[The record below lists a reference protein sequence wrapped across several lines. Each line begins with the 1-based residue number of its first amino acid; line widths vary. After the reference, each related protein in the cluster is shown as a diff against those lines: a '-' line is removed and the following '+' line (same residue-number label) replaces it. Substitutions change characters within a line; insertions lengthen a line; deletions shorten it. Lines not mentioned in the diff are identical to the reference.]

1 MVKTSSSPSNSQAS
15 VFSGSSGAGSWSA
28 LARCTVVAGLLL
40 TLMPAAYAG
49 EPPSPAT
56 AVLDGSD
63 MVVITNDV
71 LTSLY
76 GEADVA
82 EPGSTSQAAATP
94 GSFLPDPLRQIALDL
109 ARRGDARRTVYN
121 IRKEITVLEKK
132 LQDLKTRRLAIS
144 NPFLPRPTLN
154 KDEAAAWEGL
164 DGAERVQE
172 TEDAI
177 EKVQKELEAVREA
190 YSRAAQRV

>member
-1 MVKTSSSPSNSQAS
+1 MKTSSSPSNSQAS
-15 VFSGSSGAGSWSA
+15 VFPGSSGAGSWSA
-28 LARCTVVAGLLL
+28 LARGTVVAGLFL
-40 TLMPAAYAG
+40 TLLPVAHAG
-49 EPPSPAT
+49 EPPSRAT
-56 AVLDGSD
+56 AVPEWSD
-63 MVVITNDV
+63 TVVITNDV

-82 EPGSTSQAAATP
+82 EPGSTSQEAATP
-94 GSFLPDPLRQIALDL
+94 ESFLPDPLRQIDLDL

-121 IRKEITVLEKK
+121 IQKELTVLEKK

-154 KDEAAAWEGL
+154 KEEAAAWEGL

-177 EKVQKELEAVREA
+177 KKVQRELEAVQAA